1 MGNASSIDSSA
12 VVYLDINGK
21 QEKVS
26 LLFLFLILYL
36 LRHLA
41 VKAMHITEE

>member
-1 MGNASSIDSSA
+1 MGNASSIDASV

-26 LLFLFLILYL
+26 I
-36 LRHLA
+36 
-41 VKAMHITEE
+41 HIYFQ